1 MKKIRNLD
9 DLIKSGAG
17 MLSAPARMLVWR
29 DVLYLAAFFRT
40 PKWYRKDYVIP
51 TTKEALF
58 RAHKIVLK
66 RYEDF
71 AEIVRNEM
79 QQIGLELGEY
89 PPQSFIFSIIKDLE
103 RWGWRTPV
111 LPKLWED
118 KNFEYE
124 PLELQRIADSLEP
137 ERPDYRLTGV
147 V

>member
-1 MKKIRNLD
+1 MKMRNLD

-17 MLSAPARMLVWR
+17 MLSAPTRMLVWR

-71 AEIVRNEM
+71 AEILRCEM

-103 RWGWRTPV
+103 RWGWKTPV
-111 LPKLWED
+111 LPELWEN
-118 KNFEYE
+118 KNFEYQ
-124 PLELQRIADSLEP
+124 PHELQRIADSLEP

>member
-1 MKKIRNLD
+1 MKMRNLD

-17 MLSAPARMLVWR
+17 MLSAPTRMLVWR
-29 DVLYLAAFFRT
+29 DVLHLAAFFRT
-40 PKWYRKDYVIP
+40 PKWYRKDYIIP
-51 TTKEALF
+51 TTREALF
-58 RAHKIVLK
+58 KAHSIVLR

-71 AEIVRNEM
+71 AEVLRCEM
-79 QQIGLELGEY
+79 QRIGLELGEY
-89 PPQSFIFSIIKDLE
+89 PPQSFIFSVIGDLE
-103 RWGWRTPV
+103 RWGWKTPV

-124 PLELQRIADSLEP
+124 PFELQKIADSLEP

>member
-1 MKKIRNLD
+1 MKMRNLD
-9 DLIKSGAG
+9 DLINSGAV
-17 MLSAPARMLVWR
+17 MLSAPTRMLVWR
-29 DVLYLAAFFRT
+29 DILYLAAFFRT

-51 TTKEALF
+51 TTREALF

-71 AEIVRNEM
+71 GEILREEM
-79 QQIGLELGEY
+79 LKIGLELGEY
-89 PPQSFIFSIIKDLE
+89 PPQSFIFNVIGDLE

-124 PLELQRIADSLEP
+124 PFELKRIADSLEP

>member
-1 MKKIRNLD
+1 MKMRNLD

-17 MLSAPARMLVWR
+17 MLSAPTRMLVWR
-29 DVLYLAAFFRT
+29 DILYLAAFFRT
-40 PKWYRKDYVIP
+40 PKWYRKDYIIP
-51 TTKEALF
+51 TTREALF
-58 RAHKIVLK
+58 KAHSIVLR

-71 AEIVRNEM
+71 AEVLRCEM
-79 QQIGLELGEY
+79 QRIGLELGEY
-89 PPQSFIFSIIKDLE
+89 PPQSFIFSVIGDLE
-103 RWGWRTPV
+103 RWGWKTPV

-124 PLELQRIADSLEP
+124 PFELQKIADSLEP

>member
-1 MKKIRNLD
+1 MKIRNLD
-9 DLIKSGAG
+9 DLINNGAG
-17 MLSAPARMLVWR
+17 VLGAPARMLVWR

-40 PKWYRKDYVIP
+40 PKWYRKDYIIP

-58 RAHKIVLK
+58 KAHKIVLK

-71 AEIVRNEM
+71 AEIVRDEM
-79 QQIGLELGEY
+79 LKIGLELGEY
-89 PPQSFIFSIIKDLE
+89 PPQSFIFSIIEDLE
-103 RWGWRTPV
+103 RWGWKPPV
-111 LPKLWED
+111 LAKLWED

-124 PLELQRIADSLEP
+124 PFELQKIADSLEP

>member
-1 MKKIRNLD
+1 MKIRNMN
-9 DLIKSGAG
+9 DLINSGAG
-17 MLSAPARMLVWR
+17 MLSAPTRMLVWR
-29 DVLYLAAFFRT
+29 DVLHLAAFFRT

-51 TTKEALF
+51 TTREALF

-71 AEIVRNEM
+71 TEILREEM
-79 QQIGLELGEY
+79 LKIGLELGEY
-89 PPQSFIFSIIKDLE
+89 PPQSFIFNVIGDLE

-111 LPKLWED
+111 LPKLGDD
-118 KNFEYE
+118 KNVEYE
-124 PLELQRIADSLEP
+124 PFELKRIADSLEP

>member
-1 MKKIRNLD
+1 MKIRNLD
-9 DLIKSGAG
+9 DLINSGVG
-17 MLSAPARMLVWR
+17 VLGAPARMLVWR

-40 PKWYRKDYVIP
+40 PKWYRKDYTVLN
-51 TTKEALF
+51 TKEALF
-58 RAHKIVLK
+58 RAHRIVLR

-71 AEIVRNEM
+71 AEILREEM
-79 QQIGLELGEY
+79 QKIG
-89 PPQSFIFSIIKDLE
+89 IFNVIGDLE

-124 PLELQRIADSLEP
+124 PFELKRIADSLEP

>member
-1 MKKIRNLD
+1 MKIRNLD

-17 MLSAPARMLVWR
+17 MLSAPTRMLVWR
-29 DVLYLAAFFRT
+29 DVLHLAAFFRT
-40 PKWYRKDYVIP
+40 PKWYRKDYIIP
-51 TTKEALF
+51 TTREALF
-58 RAHKIVLK
+58 KAHKIVLK

-71 AEIVRNEM
+71 AEILRDEM
-79 QQIGLELGEY
+79 LKIGLELGEY

-103 RWGWRTPV
+103 RWGWKTPV
-111 LPKLWED
+111 LAKLWED

-124 PLELQRIADSLEP
+124 PFELQKIADSLEP